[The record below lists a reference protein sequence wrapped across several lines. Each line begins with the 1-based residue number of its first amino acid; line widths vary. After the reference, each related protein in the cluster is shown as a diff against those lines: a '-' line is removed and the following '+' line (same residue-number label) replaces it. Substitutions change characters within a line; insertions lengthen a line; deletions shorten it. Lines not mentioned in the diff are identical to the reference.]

1 VTGTGIIAYVKIPKI
16 NTTLPIDHGT
26 DDTILQVAVGH
37 IPGTSLP
44 VGSKG
49 IHAVISGHRGLL
61 SAKLFTDI
69 DRLVDGDTFMI

>member
-1 VTGTGIIAYVKIPKI
+1 MTGTGIIAYVKIPKI

-49 IHAVISGHRGLL
+49 IHAVIQVTVVCYRL
-61 SAKLFTDI
+61 SSLQTSTVWLMVI
-69 DRLVDGDTFMI
+69 PS

>member
-1 VTGTGIIAYVKIPKI
+1 MTGTGIIAYVKIPKI

-49 IHAVISGHRGLL
+49 IHAVISGHRDL
-61 SAKLFTDI
+61 I
-69 DRLVDGDTFMI
+69 